1 MDCFDDFVPRKRFM
15 RDKAANNK
23 EIPGISAGPSSAIP
37 AVECPGGLS
46 HYMEGPTQCD
56 GLIPLRLSD
65 KIPYKTKTVRENK
78 LSHGQTGY
86 SDQLVRIKTF
96 LH

>member
-1 MDCFDDFVPRKRFM
+1 MKRFARNQMDKIDAFVPRKRFIW
-15 RDKAANNK
+15 DKAAHNK
-23 EIPGISAGPSSAIP
+23 ETPGISAGPSSAIP

-65 KIPYKTKTVRENK
+65 KTPYKTKTVRENK
-78 LSHGQTGY
+78 LSHGQT
-86 SDQLVRIKTF
+86 VF
-96 LH
+96 